1 MSPSDYG
8 TLLLVLL
15 TFGVATGLLAWLA
28 PAARRIWAPAT
39 LLLLVAAGAVAAT
52 PSSVDVESGGATVV
66 LVVLGGLL
74 AIVGGGPLTA
84 LVFDLVDR
92 RERPAAAGHGADP
105 PDTSLGDAITSAGHV
120 LRGGAW
126 IGALERVAIYAA
138 LVAGWPAGLAVVLAV
153 KGLGR
158 YPELRAG
165 EDGVRTGA
173 AERFIIGTFA
183 SVLWACACAGVV
195 LLVG

>member
-1 MSPSDYG
+1 MSAESWG
-8 TLLLVLL
+8 ALVLVLL
-15 TFGVATGLLAWLA
+15 GFALACSLA
-28 PAARRIWAPAT
+28 AWSSAGRRIWAPGA
-39 LLLLVAAGAVAAT
+39 LLVLVAAAAVAAA
-52 PSSVDVESGGATVV
+52 PEVV
-66 LVVLGGLL
+66 VIDGHGLTTLLVVLGGLL
-74 AIVGGGPLTA
+74 AVAGGGPLTA

-92 RERPAAAGHGADP
+92 RELRADSMEQAG
-105 PDTSLGDAITSAGHV
+105 SV

-126 IGALERVAIYAA
+126 IGALERAAIYAT
-138 LVAGWPAGLAVVLAV
+138 LVAGWPEGVAVVLAV

-158 YPELRAG
+158 YPELRAA

-195 LLVG
+195 VLING

>member
-1 MSPSDYG
+1 VSPSDYG

-15 TFGVATGLLAWLA
+15 GFGVLAGLAAWHS
-28 PAARRIWAPAT
+28 PARRIWAPAA
-39 LLLLVAAGAVAAT
+39 LLLLLAAAAIAAVPAA
-52 PSSVDVESGGATVV
+52 VDVADGWGAALLVALGGA
-66 LVVLGGLL
+66 L
-74 AIVGGGPLTA
+74 AIAGGGPLTA

-92 RERPAAAGHGADP
+92 REAPAESMDQ
-105 PDTSLGDAITSAGHV
+105 AGHV

-126 IGALERVAIYAA
+126 IGALERVAIFAT
-138 LVAGWPAGLAVVLAV
+138 LVAGWPEGLAVVLAV

-158 YPELRAG
+158 YPELRAA

-183 SVLWACACAGVV
+183 SVLWACGCAGVV
-195 LLVG
+195 ALVR

>member
-1 MSPSDYG
+1 MSPSDYAA
-8 TLLLVLL
+8 LLLVLL
-15 TFGVATGLLAWLA
+15 GFAVLTGLVAWYS
-28 PAARRIWAPAT
+28 PGRRIWAPAT
-39 LLLLVAAGAVAAT
+39 LALLVAAGAVAAV
-52 PSSVDVESGGATVV
+52 PAFVDIADGAQTVLLVALGGA
-66 LVVLGGLL
+66 L
-74 AIVGGGPLTA
+74 AVAGGGPLTA

-92 RERPAAAGHGADP
+92 RETVAESMDR
-105 PDTSLGDAITSAGHV
+105 AGHV

-126 IGALERVAIYAA
+126 IGALERVAIFAT
-138 LVAGWPAGLAVVLAV
+138 LLAGWPEGLAVVLAV

-158 YPELRAG
+158 YPELRAA

-195 LLVG
+195 LLVR

>member
-1 MSPSDYG
+1 MSAENWGALVLVLLGFALACSLAAWPSAG
-8 TLLLVLL
+8 RGIWAPGSLLVL
-15 TFGVATGLLAWLA
+15 
-28 PAARRIWAPAT
+28 
-39 LLLLVAAGAVAAT
+39 VAAAAVAAA
-52 PSSVDVESGGATVV
+52 PQVVELDGHGLTTL

-74 AIVGGGPLTA
+74 AVAGGGPLTA

-92 RERPAAAGHGADP
+92 RELPADSMQQAG
-105 PDTSLGDAITSAGHV
+105 SV

-126 IGALERVAIYAA
+126 IGALERGAIFAT
-138 LVAGWPAGLAVVLAV
+138 LVAGWPEGVAVVLAV

-158 YPELRAG
+158 YPELRAA
-165 EDGVRTGA
+165 EDGVHTGA

-195 LLVG
+195 VLLNG